1 MTAGRRALAVG
12 SATVG
17 TGLLAGAF
25 VLMARAEASSWAML
39 AWGVVALVAV
49 AAFLAR
55 FRAERVQEALGLAG
69 LVALGQTL
77 ALHAVLMVLLGGELP
92 APLVVLRHLVAF
104 AVLDALTL
112 VMATLAS
119 HWFPQRPSSR

>member
-1 MTAGRRALAVG
+1 MTTGRRALAVG

-17 TGLLAGAF
+17 TALLAGAF
-25 VLMARAEASSWAML
+25 VLMVRAEASTWAML

-49 AAFLAR
+49 AAFLSR
-55 FRAERVQEALGLAG
+55 FRAERLQEALRLA
-69 LVALGQTL
+69 LPVALGQTV
-77 ALHAVLMVLLGGELP
+77 ALHGVLIVLLGTRLP
-92 APLVVLRHLVAF
+92 APLAVLRHLIAF

-112 VMATLAS
+112 VMATLAG

>member
-1 MTAGRRALAVG
+1 MSSGRRALAVG
-12 SATVG
+12 SATLG
-17 TGLLAGAF
+17 TALLGGAF
-25 VLMARAEASSWAML
+25 VLMARADAPTWAML

-55 FRAERVQEALGLAG
+55 FRADRVQEALVLAG
-69 LVALGQTL
+69 LVAVGQTI
-77 ALHAVLMVLLGGELP
+77 ALQAVLILLLGARMP
-92 APLVVLRHLVAF
+92 APAAVVRHLVAF

-112 VMATLAS
+112 VTATLAG

>member
-25 VLMARAEASSWAML
+25 VLMVRAEASSWAML
-39 AWGVVALVAV
+39 AWGIVALVAV

-55 FRAERVQEALGLAG
+55 FRADRVQEALALA
-69 LVALGQTL
+69 LSVAVGQTL
-77 ALHAVLMVLLGGELP
+77 ALHAVVMVLLGAERP
-92 APLVVLRHLVAF
+92 APLVVLRHLIAF

>member
-1 MTAGRRALAVG
+1 VTAGRRALAVG

-39 AWGVVALVAV
+39 AWGIVALMAV

-55 FRAERVQEALGLAG
+55 FRADRVQEALALA
-69 LVALGQTL
+69 LPVAVGQTL
-77 ALHAVLMVLLGGELP
+77 ALHGVVMVLLGAELP
-92 APLVVLRHLVAF
+92 APLAVLRHLIAF
-104 AVLDALTL
+104 AVLDAVTL

>member
-1 MTAGRRALAVG
+1 MSSGRRALAVG
-12 SATVG
+12 SATLG
-17 TGLLAGAF
+17 TALLGGAF
-25 VLMARAEASSWAML
+25 VLMARADAPTWAML

-55 FRAERVQEALGLAG
+55 FRADRVQEALVLAG
-69 LVALGQTL
+69 LVAVGQTF
-77 ALHAVLMVLLGGELP
+77 ALQAVLILLLGARMP
-92 APLVVLRHLVAF
+92 APAAVVRHLVAF

-112 VMATLAS
+112 VTATLAG